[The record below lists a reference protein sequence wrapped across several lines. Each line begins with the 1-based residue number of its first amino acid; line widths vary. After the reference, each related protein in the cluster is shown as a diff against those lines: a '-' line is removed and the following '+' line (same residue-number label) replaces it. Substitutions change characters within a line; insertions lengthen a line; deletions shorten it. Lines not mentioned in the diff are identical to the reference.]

1 MSGKGEKDNAKHKR
15 ESAPTNVYAQL
26 LADEQSIQPVVS
38 KLSEHDFDFEP
49 ATRSSSANSQVIATF
64 PVLIL
69 CKRLL
74 FRTKLSIHVCR
85 VLLAHRHTISPSIL
99 SVSSR
104 RVSSL
109 RVLVA
114 FLLRHMRVSL
124 SMMTT
129 CRRNPRLIR
138 HCRNHAV
145 NEHLA
150 RFQDKCWPPT
160 TWHRSPRL
168 IRHRRNH
175 AAHEHLARFQ
185 DKCRPTTT
193 VSYCLF
199 DSMCAFV
206 IAIHSRTSANLY

>member
-1 MSGKGEKDNAKHKR
+1 MSGKDEKDNAKHKR

-38 KLSEHDFDFEP
+38 KLSLHDIDFEP
-49 ATRSSSANSQVIATF
+49 ATRSSSANSQVSATF

-69 CKRLL
+69 SKLIL
-74 FRTKLSIHVCR
+74 SKWLVFRTKLSIHACR

-99 SVSSR
+99 SVYSR

-114 FLLRHMRVSL
+114 FLLRHMRASLSL
-124 SMMTT
+124 SMMIT
-129 CRRNPRLIR
+129 CRRSPRLRR
-138 HCRNHAV
+138 HRRNHAAK
-145 NEHLA
+145 EHLA
-150 RFQDKCWPPT
+150 RFQDKCRP
-160 TWHRSPRL
+160 RRPRL

-175 AAHEHLARFQ
+175 AANEHLARFQ
-185 DKCRPTTT
+185 VKCRPTTT

-199 DSMCAFV
+199 LTACVPVS
-206 IAIHSRTSANLY
+206 SNLY

>member
-49 ATRSSSANSQVIATF
+49 ATRSSSANSQVSATF

-69 CKRLL
+69 SKRLL
-74 FRTKLSIHVCR
+74 FRTKLSIHACR

-114 FLLRHMRVSL
+114 FLLRHMRASLSL

-138 HCRNHAV
+138 HRRNHAV
-145 NEHLA
+145 NENLA
-150 RFQDKCWPPT
+150 RFQDTCRPT
-160 TWHRSPRL
+160 TCHRSPRL

-185 DKCRPTTT
+185 GKCRPTTT

-199 DSMCAFV
+199 DSMCACV
-206 IAIHSRTSANLY
+206 LG